1 MAIRLTTTL
10 NKITFIPN
18 SANSSIIKDFY
29 EYMKANGTSE
39 NYQNQNLKAMI
50 VFANFLGPQTS
61 FFDIKNRQ
69 QIMSL

>member
-1 MAIRLTTTL
+1 
-10 NKITFIPN
+10 
-18 SANSSIIKDFY
+18 
-29 EYMKANGTSE
+29 MKANGTSE